1 MAVSVFTYY
10 TDAKTEDLYVCG
22 PLYGDMAKLLPSLS
36 DVPPA
41 TNEEPRVVGLDSE
54 DADSVI
60 NALSSETARTVLHAL
75 HDRPDTPAELAD
87 RVDTTLQ
94 NVQYHIKKLEA
105 AELVEVVDTVYS
117 EKGRE
122 MNVYAPADEPLVL
135 FAAAE
140 SDRTGIKETLMSLL
154 GAVGLLGVVS
164 LLIQRWAGTQQA
176 AQTSGG
182 DAGAMTAEETEQAD
196 SAGDDAAMDADAAAA
211 DEPGVLEQTVD
222 FLGAA
227 VTDAIDAI
235 VSLEPGAAFFL
246 GGLCVLLVGFAV
258 WYRAGNL

>member
-1 MAVSVFTYY
+1 
-10 TDAKTEDLYVCG
+10 
-22 PLYGDMAKLLPSLS
+22 MAKLLPSLS

-140 SDRTGIKETLMSLL
+140 SDRSGIKETLMGLL
-154 GAVGLLGVVS
+154 GAIGLLGVVS
-164 LLIQRWAGTQQA
+164 LLIQRWAGTQPA
-176 AQTSGG
+176 AQTSSG
-182 DAGAMTAEETEQAD
+182 DAGAMSAQESEQTE
-196 SAGDDAAMDADAAAA
+196 AGDDAAMAADTTAA

-222 FLGAA
+222 FLGGAL
-227 VTDAIDAI
+227 TDAIDAI

-246 GGLCVLLVGFAV
+246 GGLCVLLVGFVV
-258 WYRAGNL
+258 WYRAGTL

>member
-1 MAVSVFTYY
+1 
-10 TDAKTEDLYVCG
+10 
-22 PLYGDMAKLLPSLS
+22 MAKLLPSLS

-94 NVQYHIKKLEA
+94 NVQYHIGKLED

-122 MNVYAPADEPLVL
+122 MKVYAPADEPLVL

-140 SDRTGIKETLMSLL
+140 SDRSGIKETLMGLL
-154 GAVGLLGVVS
+154 GAIGLLGVVS
-164 LLIQRWAGTQQA
+164 LLIQRWAGTEQA
-176 AQTSGG
+176 AQTSDG
-182 DAGAMTAEETEQAD
+182 DVGAMTNEESDQPEA
-196 SAGDDAAMDADAAAA
+196 ADDAAMDADATAA
-211 DEPGVLEQTVD
+211 DEPGVIEQIVD
-222 FLGAA
+222 FLASA
-227 VTDAIDAI
+227 LTDVIDAI
-235 VSLEPGAAFFL
+235 VTLEPGAAFFL

-258 WYRAGNL
+258 WYRAGSM